1 MELESRADHRN
12 EPAPPAADAQSRA
25 LRATRA
31 VTVFSNLVST
41 PFYVNSQVPFG
52 VSLPEWRALREIHR
66 QPGITQTEI
75 AERTAQHIMT
85 LSRAVRQ
92 LTTKS
97 LIEGRVDPED
107 RRRTQLFTT
116 ETGAAM
122 ATEMERREAVQV
134 SHIMTGITEG
144 EADELIRIVDKLIE
158 HVRSTERPVPP
169 PVSRDWRAI
178 VESASSDRRAGADG
192 RGHRASRRS

>member
-1 MELESRADHRN
+1 VNLEPRADRRTDAS
-12 EPAPPAADAQSRA
+12 PRTADAQARA

-31 VTVFSNLVST
+31 VTVFSNLIST

-52 VSLPEWRALREIHR
+52 VSLPEWRALREIHLH
-66 QPGITQTEI
+66 PGITQTEI

-92 LTTKS
+92 LTTKG

-107 RRRTQLFTT
+107 RRRTQLFATD
-116 ETGAAM
+116 TGAEM
-122 ATEMERREAVQV
+122 AAEMERREAVQV
-134 SHIMTGITEG
+134 SHIMSGITET
-144 EADELIRIVDKLIE
+144 EADELIRIVDKLIH
-158 HVRSTERPVPP
+158 HVRTTERPVPP

-178 VESASSDRRAGADG
+178 VESAAADRRAGEQA
-192 RGHRASRRS
+192 RRAAG